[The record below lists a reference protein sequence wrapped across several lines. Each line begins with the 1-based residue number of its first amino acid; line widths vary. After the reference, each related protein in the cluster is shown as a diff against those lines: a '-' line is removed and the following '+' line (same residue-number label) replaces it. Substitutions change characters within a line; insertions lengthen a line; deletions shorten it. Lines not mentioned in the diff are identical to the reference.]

1 MHDLLNN
8 QLSLLAGCDLYADVA
23 TVWGVFVFDFLTR
36 MKAKKATRNLWPFSH
51 YCLQIAYQQAQHLDY
66 QSLLYWCG
74 GANGTWIMSCRL
86 QPGSDEWCCRCL
98 LWSQRSWRIGGLK
111 ACAQPVNPVSRLFA
125 LPRLMYWKNIATSQV
140 ILTWQV
146 AGLLLSVR
154 WKAVSSSRLRV
165 CYDARCD
172 WYRCNVT

>member
-1 MHDLLNN
+1 MHELLNN

-111 ACAQPVNPVSRLFA
+111 GAEIHSKHVLSQWILSQGFLLCPVWCTGKTLQQARL
-125 LPRLMYWKNIATSQV
+125 
-140 ILTWQV
+140 
-146 AGLLLSVR
+146 
-154 WKAVSSSRLRV
+154 SSHDR
-165 CYDARCD
+165 
-172 WYRCNVT
+172 